1 MSCSNHLPITSPA
14 AKTLIGVFFSLTGFL
29 PPPLAISSRHI
40 WTSNVR
46 LWTEFGC
53 TRKTNAGHRCE
64 AYLTHTKCNVPLS
77 HCVSLP
83 GSLTVGLVQ
92 QCQTIHGRDRN
103 CIPPQLPPEWIT
115 TLFFIIMGVV
125 SLTATCFL
133 MVMSRW
139 RREATRY
146 ARWIAFTGSRCS
158 LLALLLLHSSFRIL
172 K

>member
-1 MSCSNHLPITSPA
+1 MKDVLFQVMLESLGDHISCWKNTDRSVFLTNSPPA
-14 AKTLIGVFFSLTGFL
+14 PWPF
-29 PPPLAISSRHI
+29 PLA
-40 WTSNVR
+40 T
-46 LWTEFGC
+46 
-53 TRKTNAGHRCE
+53 
-64 AYLTHTKCNVPLS
+64 AYLTHNKRNVPSSL
-77 HCVSLP
+77 CISLP

-125 SLTATCFL
+125 SLTATCVL

-158 LLALLLLHSSFRIL
+158 LLPLLLLRSSF
-172 K
+172 

>member
-1 MSCSNHLPITSPA
+1 MRDLRQLCYQKLVCVLWEFRLAEAEESTFMFL
-14 AKTLIGVFFSLTGFL
+14 FFLLVLT
-29 PPPLAISSRHI
+29 A
-40 WTSNVR
+40 
-46 LWTEFGC
+46 
-53 TRKTNAGHRCE
+53 
-64 AYLTHTKCNVPLS
+64 LS
-77 HCVSLP
+77 FVLFCPHP

-115 TLFFIIMGVV
+115 TLFFIILGII
-125 SLTATCFL
+125 SLTVTCGL

-158 LLALLLLHSSFRIL
+158 LSPLILFQSSS
-172 K
+172 

>member
-1 MSCSNHLPITSPA
+1 MRN
-14 AKTLIGVFFSLTGFL
+14 K
-29 PPPLAISSRHI
+29 R
-40 WTSNVR
+40 
-46 LWTEFGC
+46 
-53 TRKTNAGHRCE
+53 
-64 AYLTHTKCNVPLS
+64 NVPLS
-77 HCVSLP
+77 LCVSLP

-115 TLFFIIMGVV
+115 TLFFIVMGVV
-125 SLTATCFL
+125 SLTATCVL

-158 LLALLLLHSSFRIL
+158 PLALLLLHSSFRTL
-172 K
+172 KQQVCSVIEANAVLNHAHK